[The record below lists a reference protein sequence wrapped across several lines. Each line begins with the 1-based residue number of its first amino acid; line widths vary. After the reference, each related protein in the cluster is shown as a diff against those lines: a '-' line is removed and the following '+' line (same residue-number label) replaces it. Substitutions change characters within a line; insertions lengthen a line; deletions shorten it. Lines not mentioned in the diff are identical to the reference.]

1 MSTINNDPT
10 IAKTHST
17 TISAYETLEF
27 KPVVTAGYSESQAVT
42 GLMESVSLAS
52 EVVSLFSTMA
62 GKEGKNI
69 QALADFWTEK
79 DQQIARSQV
88 NQ

>member
-1 MSTINNDPT
+1 MSTINNEPT
-10 IAKTHST
+10 TANAHST
-17 TISAYETLEF
+17 AISAYETLEF
-27 KPVVTAGYSESQAVT
+27 KPVVTASYSESQAVT
-42 GLMESVSLAS
+42 GLIKSVNLAT

>member
-1 MSTINNDPT
+1 
-10 IAKTHST
+10 
-17 TISAYETLEF
+17 
-27 KPVVTAGYSESQAVT
+27 
-42 GLMESVSLAS
+42 
-52 EVVSLFSTMA
+52 VSLFSTMA
-62 GKEGKNI
+62 EKEGKNI